1 MLWPSTTR
9 APKQT
14 LAPPWLEARE
24 RIRVQG
30 SPDADA
36 FGMLA
41 ELVDAG
47 GAAMQ
52 KLQNL
57 VGCVPA
63 LREGEERSRWEQLL
77 IFIDG
82 DLTDLMRGVSLDAA
96 RLFPCEGWLELADP
110 VEMEGDVD
118 LLVRYLGV
126 ALLAAEHPSVPAE
139 AKQVFR
145 EVGAAMEGWG
155 PRVRASID
163 VIAREFLTAAVA

>member
-14 LAPPWLEARE
+14 LAPRWLEARE
-24 RIRVQG
+24 RIRAQG

-36 FGMLA
+36 FGVLA

-63 LREGEERSRWEQLL
+63 LGEGRSPWEQFL

-96 RLFPCEGWLELADP
+96 VLVPGEGWLDLADP
-110 VEMEGDVD
+110 VETEGDVE
-118 LLVRYLGV
+118 LLVRYLEV
-126 ALLAAEHPSVPAE
+126 ALLAAEHPSVPAN
-139 AKQVFR
+139 AQQVFR

-155 PRVRASID
+155 PRVRTSID
-163 VIAREFLTAAVA
+163 AIAREFLTPAAP